1 MPLNLV
7 TTPIKSTFSNNNI
20 IVGEWC
26 KEQFQKKENSKTKLS
41 EYHWDDTKKMKKDFY
56 YLDGLY
62 KKSISFSYQKSKCLS
77 QH

>member
-26 KEQFQKKENSKTKLS
+26 KEQFQKKKKKTKS
-41 EYHWDDTKKMKKDFY
+41 RYHWDDIKNEKGF
-56 YLDGLY
+56 
-62 KKSISFSYQKSKCLS
+62 II
-77 QH
+77 